1 MDYSWEGNVRELRN
15 IIESMAVAA
24 KDEDVLGMDKLPDY
38 FLSRAAGRKEIE
50 DAEDAKNS
58 EPQPKRLTY
67 HDMMDYY
74 EEKIIRNALE
84 EAGGNI
90 SKAGEILDIPRE
102 TLRYRIKKL
111 GI

>member
-1 MDYSWEGNVRELRN
+1 
-15 IIESMAVAA
+15 
-24 KDEDVLGMDKLPDY
+24 
-38 FLSRAAGRKEIE
+38 
-50 DAEDAKNS
+50 
-58 EPQPKRLTY
+58 
-67 HDMMDYY
+67 MDYY